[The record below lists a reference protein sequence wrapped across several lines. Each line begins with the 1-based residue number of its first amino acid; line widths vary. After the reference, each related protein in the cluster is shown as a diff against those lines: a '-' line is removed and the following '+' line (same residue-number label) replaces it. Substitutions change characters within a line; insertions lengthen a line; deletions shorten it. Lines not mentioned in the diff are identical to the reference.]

1 MNPFKQLIADID
13 VYTDRDRASV
23 DLFELSI
30 EKEWGTRL
38 LLAKEIYHSE
48 PIYFEREIGEEIRLL
63 NEVKDYYLVREEFER
78 CAKVESLLT
87 RLNAENGIEAF
98 IAEFIQRNDVI
109 F

>member
-23 DLFELSI
+23 DLFEMAI

-48 PIYFEREIGEEIRLL
+48 PIYFEREVGEEIRLL

-78 CAKVESLLT
+78 CGRVESLLN
-87 RLNAENGIEAF
+87 RLNAENGIETF
-98 IAEFIQRNDVI
+98 IANFIERNDVI